1 MAWRLNVMRQETRIL
16 GIPGDGDQRFLT
28 SYALYRARKVVGSL
42 SLSLSLQAQ
51 CRIWAE
57 LHERLFAA

>member
-42 SLSLSLQAQ
+42 SLSAGSVPHLG
-51 CRIWAE
+51 RTP
-57 LHERLFAA
+57 

>member
-42 SLSLSLQAQ
+42 SLSLSAGSVHASGPNSM
-51 CRIWAE
+51 RK
-57 LHERLFAA
+57 LFAA